1 MWFGFPFRNQV
12 WILAT
17 EKIKLPDRQDSEL
30 FGETREAMIAKY
42 SCPKRHGVGELAP
55 EARRSL
61 RLRGLRG
68 GGEAVRRPLPL
79 AGHTHTGATSD
90 GKGSE
95 DEKNST
101 DRKHCEF

>member
-30 FGETREAMIAKY
+30 FGEAREAMIAKY

-55 EARRSL
+55 EAR
-61 RLRGLRG
+61 
-68 GGEAVRRPLPL
+68 A
-79 AGHTHTGATSD
+79 AC
-90 GKGSE
+90 GSE
-95 DEKNST
+95 ASEEAARRSDA
-101 DRKHCEF
+101 HCLWPGTLIPARQATAREARMRRTA